1 MYEARVE
8 RLIGLS
14 PRCYIFRGIGPPVLE
29 KKILSVFTIMSVA
42 AIGSCNKDISNTGSM
57 SLHKEVPHK
66 NVQIGNDQEMAQ
78 SERNS
83 HSTKFQVDRPSANVL
98 VAQTCCD
105 LSEIVDDDGDGHRI
119 MPIL

>member
-1 MYEARVE
+1 
-8 RLIGLS
+8 
-14 PRCYIFRGIGPPVLE
+14 
-29 KKILSVFTIMSVA
+29 
-42 AIGSCNKDISNTGSM
+42 M

-83 HSTKFQVDRPSANVL
+83 HSTKFQVDRPSADVL

-119 MPIL
+119 MPILRISSL